1 MKRILA
7 GLLAVLLLLTLVLSM
22 TACGEKEEEKDSKK
36 SSQKKEDKDEEN
48 KNEDEDNTPDAPTG
62 KPVETLYFD
71 QDVEKKHGKIEK
83 ELDPQEVY
91 ENLTYTPQMFYGTYR
106 ILGGDE
112 AEEQY
117 AEEMSYVDIH
127 YLDYNME
134 DTVRQITSVPFSIE
148 AGPQSFNHVI
158 NNVKGKNFM
167 RAYFYNETGNL
178 DYYTCLYTVEGDTLT
193 LNPLAYYE
201 YDQENARIKHVLS
214 ETVLTYTFQFE
225 GRKLTLSNG
234 EESVTMHSAMEVYTD
249 DTNFIV
255 DSYLAPGSA
264 SIENIDSIN
273 MRWYWGDG
281 EYSDN
286 TRRMSVEDADYE
298 NYRNCYAVVED
309 NGLLT
314 MTIFNDD
321 GTSATYQF
329 VYIFCDWDGIILTD
343 GETVYY
349 YTADWSDRY
358 GTQLDGNLS
367 FEDMDKLE
375 NMSQEKLEQ
384 IVEKKENL
392 LTDLAAAYEAAGMT
406 VTINE
411 ETGEIAMDASVLF
424 PVDEYAVSEE
434 GKALLEQFIG
444 VYTSVVF
451 DEKYEG
457 FLSKIMVEGHTDSTG
472 DYEHNQELS
481 QNRAESVKDF
491 CIGVGGDHAAALEEM
506 MQAVGY
512 ASDNPILDANGK
524 EDLAASRRVSFRF
537 IINLG

>member
-7 GLLAVLLLLTLVLSM
+7 GLLAALLLLTLVLSM

-36 SSQKKEDKDEEN
+36 TSQKKEDKEDKEEKDE
-48 KNEDEDNTPDAPTG
+48 TPDSPTG
-62 KPVETLYFD
+62 SPIETLYFD
-71 QDVEKKHGKIEK
+71 QEVEAKHGKIEK

-91 ENLTYTPQMFYGTYR
+91 ANLTYTPQMFYGTYR
-106 ILGGDE
+106 ILGG
-112 AEEQY
+112 EEGEKEY
-117 AEEMSYVDIH
+117 AEQMPYTDIQ
-127 YLDYNME
+127 YYDYGME
-134 DTVRQITSVPFSIE
+134 NKVRQITTIPFSIE
-148 AGPQSFNHVI
+148 AGPKNFNHVI

-178 DYYTCLYTVEGDTLT
+178 DYYTCVYTVEGNTLT

-201 YDQENARIKHVLS
+201 YDKENNHIRYLLS
-214 ETVLTYTFQFE
+214 ETVLTYQFQFE
-225 GRKLTLSNG
+225 GRKLTLSDG
-234 EESVTMHSAMEVYTD
+234 ENSVTMHSAMEVYTD
-249 DTNFIV
+249 DTSFFV
-255 DSYLAPGSA
+255 DNYLASGSA
-264 SIENIDSIN
+264 SIEQIDNIC

-281 EYSDN
+281 EYTEN
-286 TRRMSVEDADYE
+286 TRRMSVQDAHYE

-343 GETVYY
+343 GEEVYY

-358 GTQLDGNLS
+358 GNQLEGNLS

-375 NMSQEKLEQ
+375 NMSEEKLEQ

-392 LTDLAAAYEAAGMT
+392 LTDLAAAFEAAGLS

-424 PVDEYAVSEE
+424 PVDEFAVSEE

-472 DYEHNQELS
+472 DYDHNQTLS
-481 QNRAESVKDF
+481 QNRADSVKDF
-491 CIGVGGDHAAALEEM
+491 CISVGGDNAASLEEM
-506 MQAVGY
+506 MQAVGF
-512 ASDNPILDANGK
+512 ASDKPILDANGK
-524 EDLAASRRVSFRF
+524 ENLAASRRVSFRF
-537 IINLG
+537 VINLSN